1 MQERAGPV
9 ETGAWRQTVIIRR
22 IHKSCCGFPA
32 FRFIKYQRINKLKNV
47 RITILF
53 SLFLIVAF
61 VGEAGR
67 CFYLQ
72 FLRNDHYTEQCLKQ
86 QQGQIPYKPERG
98 VILDSRG
105 RVLAAS
111 NKIRIIKIEPRRVK
125 DPKSL
130 SSELQPILDMG
141 AHVICKL
148 ITESRNP
155 GYVKIKADASP
166 SECQAARKVSSAVG
180 VETDWRRHYPM
191 GRLVSHAVGFTSID
205 NRGLEGV
212 EYQYDKQLSGSGAQD
227 VFLADVRRRPIRPA
241 PVKQSPADSND
252 IENAVLTNGAGI
264 ILTID
269 ATIQQF
275 ARDELIRQYENYEA
289 ESAVA
294 IVVEPKTGAILAMVS
309 LPDFDPANVHST
321 DAENRRNSILTDEFE
336 PGSIIKPV
344 VAAIALDAGVVNK
357 VEKIYCEEGH
367 YTGRGFGQI
376 GEYRNGFGDLTVSE
390 ILIHSSNIGMAKI
403 GQRLGKERLYKGLR
417 LFGFGKRAGI
427 DLPGEADGLLW
438 KTRNWTRY
446 SVTRIPF
453 GQEITVTSIQLVRA
467 FCILANRGRMVRPFL
482 VKAVVDSKGKI
493 TELKRPLPPVGYIVK
508 PEVAQWIVS
517 EALVGVVNEGTGTR
531 AKLEKWQVFG
541 KSGTA
546 QMAKSNERGYSDSDY
561 VASFIAGAPAEDP
574 AIVVLVLFRKP
585 NKSLGKNYT
594 GGVVASPVAGAIIE
608 KTLNYLE
615 TRYALADF

>member
-1 MQERAGPV
+1 MQERAGPI
-9 ETGAWRQTVIIRR
+9 ETGAWHQTVIIRR
-22 IHKSCCGFPA
+22 IHKSRCGFTA

-47 RITILF
+47 RITIFF
-53 SLFLIVAF
+53 SLFLVVAF
-61 VGEAGR
+61 LALAGR

-72 FLRNDHYTEQCLKQ
+72 FLRNDHYIEQCLKQ
-86 QQGQIPYKPERG
+86 QGQIPHKPQRG

-111 NKIRIIKIEPRRVK
+111 NKIRIIKIEPRRVE

-130 SSELQPILDMG
+130 SSDLQPILNMG

-148 ITESRNP
+148 ITESKNP
-155 GYVKIKADASP
+155 GYVKIKADANA
-166 SECQAARKVSSAVG
+166 SECQAARRVSIAVG
-180 VETDWRRHYPM
+180 VESDWRRYYPM
-191 GRLVSHAVGFTSID
+191 GRLVSHAVGFTDID
-205 NRGLEGV
+205 NRGLGGV
-212 EYQYDKQLSGSGAQD
+212 EYQYNKQLSGSGAQD

-241 PVKQSPADSND
+241 PIEQNPTDSND

-275 ARDELIRQYENYEA
+275 VRDELLRQYKNYEA

-294 IVVEPKTGAILAMVS
+294 IVADPKTGAILAMVS
-309 LPDFDPANVHST
+309 LPDFDPADVHST
-321 DAENRRNSILTDEFE
+321 EAENRRNRILTDEFE

-344 VAAIALDAGVVNK
+344 VTAIALDAGVVNK

-367 YTGRGFGQI
+367 YAGRGFGSI
-376 GEYRNGFGDLTVSE
+376 GEYRNSFGDLTVSE
-390 ILIHSSNIGMAKI
+390 ILINSSNIGMAKI
-403 GQRLGKERLYKGLR
+403 GQRLGKEKLYKGLR

-438 KTRNWTRY
+438 KTRNWTGY

-453 GQEITVTSIQLVRA
+453 GQEITVTSVQLIRA

-508 PEVAQWIVS
+508 PEVAEWVVS
-517 EALVGVVNEGTGTR
+517 EALVRVVNEGTGKR

-546 QMAKSNERGYSDSDY
+546 EMAKSNERGYSDSDY
-561 VASFIAGAPAEDP
+561 VSSFIAGAPAEDP
-574 AIVVLVLFRKP
+574 AIVVLVSIRKP
-585 NKSLGKNYT
+585 NKRLGKSIT

-615 TRYALADF
+615 ARYVRADF